1 MESSARPRPVRS
13 TIAALMATVF
23 TAVAIAPA
31 DADSDSPFGDAPRL
45 ADAALDT
52 MRGGFSVA
60 DGSILRFAVN
70 LQTVVDGQ
78 PIASLTIGN
87 DSQGRIFASSQNLG
101 STVALPGDGSFLV
114 TNTLAQAT
122 GTTTVTTQ
130 NGSSLVTVQVA
141 PPTTSGATGSG
152 PSPVVVTT
160 TLTPAL
166 PASLPAGA
174 ILATTG
180 LLPNGNGVVT
190 LIQNTRSNAVISAVE
205 NLNIQLSGVGNAVLR
220 ANTAFHS
227 FANAMRF
234 SVHR

>member
-1 MESSARPRPVRS
+1 
-13 TIAALMATVF
+13 MATVF

-52 MRGGFSVA
+52 MRGGFSAA
-60 DGSILRFAVN
+60 DGSMLRFAVN

-87 DSQGRIFASSQNLG
+87 DSQGRIFASAQNLG
-101 STVALPGDGSFLV
+101 STVALPGDGTMV
-114 TNTLAQAT
+114 ITNTLVQPA
-122 GTTTVTTQ
+122 GTTTSIAQ
-130 NGSSLVTVQVA
+130 NGTSFVAVQVA
-141 PPTTSGATGSG
+141 PPVTSGATGSG

-166 PASLPAGA
+166 PATIPAGA

-190 LIQNTRSNAVISAVE
+190 LIQNTQSNAVITAVE

-220 ANTAFHS
+220 AHAAFQS